1 MVTERSP
8 SVIAAFGRESLERGD
23 FEQAERASNLLLDSF
38 ARYPRALVLRALLSE
53 HKGDFESALDDLQ
66 NVISAEPS
74 NSEAR
79 AIQARLF
86 LAGNDVDRARS
97 TARQALEL
105 VPNDRNVLSIALTVL
120 NVDADA
126 LEVSAAVLARVYMRA
141 GWPELA
147 ERQARIAVSEMP
159 ERVDVRLTYAETLW
173 RLGRLSTCEA
183 ECRVVTDQA
192 EDCVR
197 AAVMRAHILSERGR
211 TAEGQDLLERVGQI
225 DPEFEEARQLLASLE
240 VHRLVLPELP
250 VVKLPENFLAAF
262 GVPMP
267 EVTSGHAEEAVDEA
281 LERFEGLEP
290 SIPAGSEH
298 VGQEASRADN
308 GSSSET
314 GSTDEEGKL
323 LSEEVVAV
331 AGATGSVTIPARSTE
346 DLSEGTSAT
355 VFSTVAWAHD
365 LIGRQQWKEAR
376 RVLSDV
382 ASDASL
388 DAKEVD
394 ALLLK
399 ASGHLEL
406 SPDALKLLGDHYMRT
421 SRPQAAADAYFR
433 ATEGPD
439 GDKE

>member
-23 FEQAERASNLLLDSF
+23 FEQAERASTLLLDSF

-53 HKGDFESALDDLQ
+53 HKADFESALDDLQ
-66 NVISAEPS
+66 IVTSAEPS

-79 AIQARLF
+79 AIQARIF
-86 LAGNDVDRARS
+86 LAGSDVDRARS

-120 NVDADA
+120 NVEADA
-126 LEVSAAVLARVYMRA
+126 LEVNAAVLARVYMRL
-141 GWPELA
+141 GWPELS

-159 ERVDVRLTYAETLW
+159 ERVDVRLTYAEALW

-225 DPEFEEARQLLASLE
+225 DPEFEEARQLLATLE

-250 VVKLPENFLAAF
+250 VVKLPENLLVAF
-262 GVPMP
+262 GVPIP
-267 EVTSGHAEEAVDEA
+267 EAISGHAEESLPES
-281 LERFEGLEP
+281 LERSEP
-290 SIPAGSEH
+290 SIPAESEN
-298 VGQEASRADN
+298 VGQEGSQADN
-308 GSSSET
+308 GSSPET
-314 GSTDEEGKL
+314 GSIDDEGKL
-323 LSEEVVAV
+323 LSEDVVPV
-331 AGATGSVTIPARSTE
+331 ADVMESVTIPARSTE
-346 DLSEGTSAT
+346 DLSEDPAAT
-355 VFSTVAWAHD
+355 VFSTIAWAHD
-365 LIGRQQWKEAR
+365 LIRRQQWMEAR

-382 ASDASL
+382 VSDASL
-388 DAKEVD
+388 DANDVD
-394 ALLLK
+394 ALLLE

-406 SPDALKLLGDHYMRT
+406 SPDAWKLLGDHYMRT
-421 SRPQAAADAYFR
+421 SRPQGAADAYFR
-433 ATEGPD
+433 ATEGSD
-439 GDKE
+439 EGEG